1 MRVINFGWIGKDGL
15 EEKNSFYE
23 YIEEDIKRNL
33 NRIEEY
39 SNSDKKI
46 LEVINNKANIALNEI
61 KKIENIK
68 PVISWYDINPNNI
81 LVDKSSRI
89 IGFLDAG
96 GARVAV
102 KEWDLAFIK
111 MDLCRSKE
119 EFNNFKEEYL
129 KYYNIDEILLE
140 ALTIVVE
147 IDDIAFQLETNTKLP
162 IAYKSNFKNIIK
174 KIQNM

>member
-1 MRVINFGWIGKDGL
+1 M
-15 EEKNSFYE
+15 
-23 YIEEDIKRNL
+23 
-33 NRIEEY
+33 NRINEY

-61 KKIENIK
+61 KKSTNIK
-68 PVISWYDINPNNI
+68 PAISWYDINPNNI
-81 LVDKSSRI
+81 LIDKSSRI

-96 GARVAV
+96 GARIAT
-102 KEWDLAFIK
+102 KEWDLAFVK
-111 MDLCRSKE
+111 MDLCKSEE

-129 KYYNIDEILLE
+129 KYHNIDEKLLE

-162 IAYKSNFKNIIK
+162 IAYESNFKNIIK
-174 KIQNM
+174 KIQSM